1 MTASRTRTR
10 RVAAI
15 VLAVTALAALL
26 PAGASAAAPAR
37 LSPEPEHA
45 YAVIRGVGGP
55 EGIVM
60 LEERSAGVFIGIG
73 MTGVRSRVVS
83 LHGASAPCG
92 DVGFSTVRLGTFHP
106 VDGRFAAGYVSA
118 AADAVDAIRSV
129 RLMAGNALLACRTLV
144 QGDRDG
150 VSCDIDPGQPDCPRR
165 EYVAPRMGEWFR
177 KLLRLGLIYIVGE
190 RLGPGPASTGEVIAT
205 FLVIRKGAYGIT
217 LGDASCADGGG
228 KKLAQVSL
236 PGVNYGLH
244 VGTVLGERT
253 VGTFASARVFAPGG
267 AAPVGCV
274 DLALHQV
281 AWNYPS

>member
-1 MTASRTRTR
+1 MTAPRTRTR
-10 RVAAI
+10 RLAAI

-26 PAGASAAAPAR
+26 PAGASAAQVGA
-37 LSPEPEHA
+37 EPEHA

-55 EGIVM
+55 EGIVL

-73 MTGVRSRVVS
+73 MTGVRYRVVS

-150 VSCDIDPGQPDCPRR
+150 VSCDVDPNQPDCPRR
-165 EYVAPRMGEWFR
+165 EYAVPRARYFAQ
-177 KLLRLGLIYIVGE
+177 LVRLGIMPILAE
-190 RLGPGPASTGEVIAT
+190 RLGPGPASTGAVIAT
-205 FLVIRKGAYGIT
+205 FLVLEKAAYT
-217 LGDASCADGGG
+217 LIFGDASCAAGGG
-228 KKLAQVSL
+228 NRLEAIYVPADDV
-236 PGVNYGLH
+236 PGV
-244 VGTVLGERT
+244 GTQRLETVITISVLPSLQIRR
-253 VGTFASARVFAPGG
+253 AGG
-267 AAPVGCV
+267 PMTCV
-274 DLALHQV
+274 DLVTRQV
-281 AWNYPS
+281 GIG